1 MNTPA
6 SVTRL
11 IHLLRSQDTAVRD
24 MAAGMIWQRYFRE
37 LLSLAR
43 RNLDRRARHRADEED
58 VLQSMF
64 QSFCTRQARGDF
76 HLADRDELWKLLV
89 TITLRKARNASKA
102 QRRDKRDVE
111 REQAAGTEAGSDSS
125 CMCWELEEMDAAGP
139 SPAEAAL
146 LNETLERRL
155 ESLADSE
162 LRQIALWRLEG
173 YSNREIA
180 ERLDC
185 TERSVERKLERIR
198 SKWLAWDDQESS
210 RRRVAP
216 REVKPA

>member
-11 IHLLRSQDTAVRD
+11 IHLMRSSDTAVRD

-37 LLSLAR
+37 LLGLAR
-43 RNLDRRARHRADEED
+43 RNLDRRARRRTDEED

-64 QSFCTRQARGDF
+64 RSFCLRQGRGDF
-76 HLADRDELWKLLV
+76 HLADRNELWRLLV
-89 TITLRKARNASKA
+89 TITLRKARNAGKA
-102 QRRDKRDVE
+102 QRRGKRDVE
-111 REQAAGTEAGSDSS
+111 REQDGGCDGGCDSGEMS
-125 CMCWELEEMDAAGP
+125 WELQQMDAAGP

-146 LNETLERRL
+146 LNEALERRL
-155 ESLADSE
+155 ESLADSG

-180 ERLDC
+180 ERLNC

-198 SKWLAWDDQESS
+198 SKWSVCDDEQPSHII
-210 RRRVAP
+210 RGHHG
-216 REVKPA
+216 

>member
-1 MNTPA
+1 MTTPA

-11 IHLLRSQDTAVRD
+11 IHLLRSPDTAVRD

-64 QSFCTRQARGDF
+64 RSFCIRQGRGDF
-76 HLADRDELWKLLV
+76 HLADRNELWRLLV
-89 TITLRKARNASKA
+89 TITLRKARNIAKA

-111 REQAAGTEAGSDSS
+111 REQAAVTDAGCDSKCAS
-125 CMCWELEEMDAAGP
+125 WELEQMDAAGP

-146 LNETLERRL
+146 LNEALERRL
-155 ESLADSE
+155 ESLADSG
-162 LRQIALWRLEG
+162 LRQIAIWRLEG
-173 YSNREIA
+173 YTNHEIA
-180 ERLDC
+180 DRLDC

-198 SKWLAWDDQESS
+198 FGDGRL
-210 RRRVAP
+210 
-216 REVKPA
+216 

>member
-1 MNTPA
+1 
-6 SVTRL
+6 
-11 IHLLRSQDTAVRD
+11 

-43 RNLDRRARHRADEED
+43 RNLDRRVRHRADEED

-64 QSFCTRQARGDF
+64 RSFCARQGRGDF
-76 HLADRDELWKLLV
+76 HLADRDELWRLLV
-89 TITLRKARNASKA
+89 TITLRKARNAAKA
-102 QRRDKRDVE
+102 QRREKRDID
-111 REQAAGTEAGSDSS
+111 REQTVTLDPGGDSS
-125 CMCWELEEMDAAGP
+125 NASWELAQMDAAGP

-146 LNETLERRL
+146 LNEALEWRL

-180 ERLDC
+180 EQLEC

-198 SKWLAWDDQESS
+198 SKWSICDDDESS
-210 RRRVAP
+210 HRRVTP
-216 REVKPA
+216 L

>member
-1 MNTPA
+1 MTTPA

-11 IHLLRSQDTAVRD
+11 IHLLRSPDTAVRD

-64 QSFCTRQARGDF
+64 RSFCIRQGRGDF
-76 HLADRDELWKLLV
+76 HLADRNELWRLLV
-89 TITLRKARNASKA
+89 TITLRKARNIAKA

-111 REQAAGTEAGSDSS
+111 REQAAVTDAGCDSKCAS
-125 CMCWELEEMDAAGP
+125 WELEQMDAAGP

-146 LNETLERRL
+146 LNEALERRL
-155 ESLADSE
+155 ESLADSG
-162 LRQIALWRLEG
+162 LRQIAIWRLEG
-173 YSNREIA
+173 YTNHEIA
-180 ERLDC
+180 DRLDC

-198 SKWLAWDDQESS
+198 SKWSACDDEQPS
-210 RRRVAP
+210 RRRFMP
-216 REVKPA
+216 QEGKPA

>member
-1 MNTPA
+1 MMTTPA

-43 RNLDRRARHRADEED
+43 RNLDRRVRHRADEED

-64 QSFCTRQARGDF
+64 RSFCARPGRGDF
-76 HLADRDELWKLLV
+76 HLTDRNELWRLLV
-89 TITLRKARNASKA
+89 TITLRKARNAAKA
-102 QRRDKRDVE
+102 QRRDCRDVE
-111 REQAAGTEAGSDSS
+111 REQAAPTEDGCGSISAS
-125 CMCWELEEMDAAGP
+125 WELAQMDASGP

-146 LNETLERRL
+146 LNEALERRL
-155 ESLADSE
+155 ESLADPE

-180 ERLDC
+180 EQLDC

-198 SKWLAWDDQESS
+198 GKWSACDDEGPSPRNSRSS
-210 RRRVAP
+210 
-216 REVKPA
+216 